1 MESFSV
7 AAADWFLRPATQAV
21 FASLNR
27 EGFEA
32 RAVGGAV
39 RNALLGAG
47 AVSEVDFATT
57 ATPGEVIRLAA
68 EAGIRAYPSG
78 IEHGT
83 VTLVVEGNPF
93 EVTTLRRDISTD
105 GRHAVVA
112 FGNDWALDAG
122 RRDFTIN
129 ALYADMTGRVHDPLG
144 GLDDLRAGRVRFI
157 RDAGERIREDYL
169 RILRFFRFSADYAA
183 GEFDREGIE
192 AAIRERLGLLR
203 LSRERIR
210 MELLRILVARRATEA
225 IDIMDETGLML
236 LLLGGVS
243 RRARF
248 DRLCRIEEALNLAPD
263 PIFRLAALSLFVEED
278 AARIAERLRLSS
290 RESEDLLRL
299 SALEPQIAAR
309 SGRRALEACL
319 YRIGPRLYLGRLLL
333 TWAGARDSA
342 EDPHWRSAVE
352 LAHHWQRPLFPVGGA
367 DLIAL
372 GWEPGPALGEA
383 LKRLKGLW
391 VEGGFA
397 ASKKDLLNIAASWDN
412 SKANTNHGE

>member
-21 FASLNR
+21 FASLNC

-39 RNALLGAG
+39 RNALLGSG
-47 AVSEVDFATT
+47 TVPEVDFATS
-57 ATPGEVIRLAA
+57 ALPDEVMRLAA
-68 EAGIRAYPSG
+68 EAGVKAHPSG

-144 GLDDLRAGRVRFI
+144 GLNDLRAGRVRFI

-210 MELLRILVARRATEA
+210 MELLRILVARRAPEA
-225 IDIMDETGLML
+225 IEIMDESGLLL
-236 LLLGGVS
+236 LLLGGMS
-243 RRARF
+243 RRGRF

-290 RESEDLLRL
+290 RELEDLLRL
-299 SALEPQIAAR
+299 SALEPQIAAH

-333 TWAGARDSA
+333 TWAGAPRFTRGS
-342 EDPHWRSAVE
+342 P
-352 LAHHWQRPLFPVGGA
+352 LAFRRRVGVPLA
-367 DLIAL
+367 
-372 GWEPGPALGEA
+372 EA
-383 LKRLKGLW
+383 LISSRWRRPNRFRVGARSSPWRGFEKARGSLGRGRFCCKQKRSLKHRRK
-391 VEGGFA
+391 
-397 ASKKDLLNIAASWDN
+397 SQHQSWRIV
-412 SKANTNHGE
+412 